1 MLYKIYRIIISFL
14 PSKLYAHLLGVKI
27 GPNTFIATKN
37 WSWEPYLIT
46 IGSNCQITKD
56 VHFHTHG
63 GGNAIRLFVPD
74 FDVFGRIEVQDWCYI
89 GCNSQIMPGVTIGK
103 GSIVAA
109 GAIVTQSVPPYSVVG
124 GNPARIIGST
134 QEYMTRNTKYNLH
147 CNRMGRKEKMRFLLS
162 VDASKLIRKPYMK

>member
-1 MLYKIYRIIISFL
+1 MKEFCFYKTPNNRRIVGVSNAVNIPFSVNPRL
-14 PSKLYAHLLGVKI
+14 AYA
-27 GPNTFIATKN
+27 
-37 WSWEPYLIT
+37 PYLLLM
-46 IGSNCQITKD
+46 SMA
-56 VHFHTHG
+56 VE
-63 GGNAIRLFVPD
+63 VPTA
-74 FDVFGRIEVQDWCYI
+74 
-89 GCNSQIMPGVTIGK
+89 QIMPGVTIGK

-147 CNRMGRKEKMRFLLS
+147 CKRMGRKEKMRFLLS